1 MPDNAEFDRIE
12 KAKEL
17 VLSAQAVPVAG
28 QSTQLVE
35 SWRRSR
41 SALGGPEN
49 VADVPRV
56 SEEVLDAHL
65 LDLFRDPLT
74 RFAEGVSGTGLGV
87 LLADSRGRIL
97 HRWCGDRAA
106 SAHLD
111 RIGTVRGAVL
121 AEDTVGTN
129 GVGTVVASG
138 RGVQIQGV
146 EHFADIYRNAICTG
160 APVRHPMTGNLLA
173 VVTLS
178 CDVTPR
184 ADLLRPLLSTVTQQ
198 LEQHVMEMQEPAAR
212 RAFNTFLEI
221 TRARPEPVVAF
232 GPAGLLIQNPQAG
245 RLAGDDLRQLH
256 RLCAEGIGTGKYSVE
271 LSSGLAHVH
280 VTAVDS
286 GNRVAVVQEQQAG
299 QPLTRST
306 KRSDGV
312 LRQLVGRAP
321 DWLAAHRAVERHR
334 SSSEPL
340 IIAGESGSGKLSLA
354 LGHPSEA
361 GTPLRREVV
370 DAAQR
375 HVMGGRRW
383 LQDLAARLENA
394 GDVLIRGVQTL
405 EPRILDGMRTVLRES
420 PHRRS
425 VLVTLTADAR
435 EDADAFGLKYDVPV
449 VWVPPL
455 RDRASDLPALW
466 RHFAPSSAVA
476 PDREALELLAGYQW
490 PGNVKELRTIVG
502 QIMDAGKSGAVVPGD
517 LPAAVRNTPSLTMIE
532 RVELEAIRR
541 ALREAE
547 GNRAKAAQILGLSR
561 ATVYRKMKAYRLIS

>member
-1 MPDNAEFDRIE
+1 MPDNAECDRIE

-17 VLSAQAVPVAG
+17 VLSAQAASVAG
-28 QSTQLVE
+28 QSAQLVE
-35 SWRRSR
+35 SWRRSG
-41 SALGGPEN
+41 SALGRPEN

-74 RFAEGVSGTGLGV
+74 RFAEGISGTGLAV

-129 GVGTVVASG
+129 GVGTVAASG
-138 RGVQIQGV
+138 HGVQIQGV

-245 RLAGDDLRQLH
+245 RLAGEDLRQLH
-256 RLCAEGIGTGKYSVE
+256 RLCADGIGTGKYSVE
-271 LSSGLAHVH
+271 LSTGLAHVH

-286 GNRVAVVQEQQAG
+286 GNRVAVVQEPQAG
-299 QPLTRST
+299 RLLTGSAQ
-306 KRSDGV
+306 SSGGV
-312 LRQLVGRAP
+312 LRRLVGGAP
-321 DWLAAHRAVERHR
+321 DWMASRHAVERHR

-340 IIAGESGSGKLSLA
+340 IIAGESGTGKLSLA
-354 LGHPSEA
+354 LGHPSEPDA
-361 GTPLRREVV
+361 PLRREVV

-375 HVMGGRRW
+375 HVVGGRRW
-383 LQDLAARLENA
+383 LQDLAARLEN
-394 GDVLIRGVQTL
+394 GRDLVVRGVQTL
-405 EPRILDGMRTVLRES
+405 EPRILDGMRTVLRDS

-425 VLVTLTADAR
+425 VLVTLTTEAR

-455 RDRASDLPALW
+455 RDRVSDLPTLW
-466 RHFAPSSAVA
+466 KHFAPSSVMTPA
-476 PDREALELLAGYQW
+476 PEALELLSAYQW

-502 QIMDAGKSGAVVPGD
+502 QIADAGNSGVVVPGD

-532 RVELEAIRR
+532 RVELEAIRK
-541 ALREAE
+541 ALRETE